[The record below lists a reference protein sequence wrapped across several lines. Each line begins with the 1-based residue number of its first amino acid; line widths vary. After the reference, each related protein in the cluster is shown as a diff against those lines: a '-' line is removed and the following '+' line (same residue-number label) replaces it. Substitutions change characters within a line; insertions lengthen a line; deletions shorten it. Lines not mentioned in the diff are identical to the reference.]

1 MSAKGRTTK
10 PRETAG
16 AGDGPG
22 TAGMPPLIPRRVLFG
37 NPERA
42 DPQVSPD
49 GRRLAYL
56 APLDGVLNVWT
67 GPIDGDEFTPITHDT
82 DRGVRV
88 YFWAHDGEHLLY
100 LQDVGGDEN
109 WRLHKVDLATGAVE
123 DLTPFEKVQVQLVA
137 RDKRHPSELLIAL
150 NRDDERLHDVYH
162 VDLRSGALEQ
172 VAKNPGNVL
181 GWLAD
186 VQFRVRGAVTSMP
199 DGGSELLVRDDPAG
213 EWRTFVTWSAEDAM
227 SSWPLGFTLDGGSL
241 YLVDARGVNAAR
253 LVELPL
259 AGGDAVVLA
268 SDPQYDVGGVV
279 VHQDTRAIQ
288 MVAFTRARH
297 EWEVLDPAIA
307 DDVAAIRR
315 LSPGDFGIHS
325 RSHDDRTWIVEFIE
339 DRRPVAYWAYDR
351 ATKRGRLLFTTRPAL
366 ESYTLAA
373 MEPVAFPARD
383 GLELHGYLTI
393 PAGAEPNHLPLVL
406 DVHGGPWHRDTWGYD
421 PEAQWF
427 ANRGYAC
434 LQVNFRGSTG
444 YGKAFLNAGNKE
456 WGGRMHDDLVDAVRW
471 AVERGIADPARVAIY
486 GGSYGGYAALAGATF
501 TPDLF
506 RCAVD
511 IVGPSNLI
519 TFIETIP
526 PYWSS
531 YLAMLHDRVGNPETE
546 GDRLRDRSPLTHV
559 ERIRIPML
567 IAQGANDPRVKQ
579 SESEQIVA
587 VMRQKGI
594 DHEYLLFPDE
604 GHGFAKPANRL
615 KFYAAAERFLAR
627 HLGGRFE
634 RER

>member
-1 MSAKGRTTK
+1 MSTKGRSERPSDGTRRDGGTGAAA
-10 PRETAG
+10 TA
-16 AGDGPG
+16 
-22 TAGMPPLIPRRVLFG
+22 PLIPRRVLFG

-49 GRRLAYL
+49 GRYLAYL

-67 GPIDGDEFTPITHDT
+67 GPLDGEEFQPITHDT
-82 DRGVRV
+82 DRGVRI

-109 WRLHKVDLATGAVE
+109 WRLHKVQLATGAVE

-137 RDKRHPSELLIAL
+137 RDKRHPSELLIAM

-162 VDLRSGALEQ
+162 VDLRTGALSQ

-186 VQFRVRGAVTSMP
+186 VQFRVRGAVTSTP
-199 DGGSELLVRDDPAG
+199 DGGSQLLVRDDPDG
-213 EWRTFVTWSAEDAM
+213 EWRTFVSWSAEDAM
-227 SSWPLGFTLDGGSL
+227 SSWPLGFTLDGEHL
-241 YLVDARGVNAAR
+241 YLVDSRDVNAAR
-253 LVELPL
+253 LVRVPL
-259 AGGDAVVLA
+259 APAEAEVLA
-268 SDPQYDVGGVV
+268 ADPQYDVGGVV
-279 VHQDTRAIQ
+279 VHQDTREIQ
-288 MVAFTRARH
+288 MVGFTRARH
-297 EWEVLDPAIA
+297 EWEVLDPGIA
-307 DDVAAIRR
+307 DDIAAIRS

-325 RSHDDRTWIVEFIE
+325 RSHDDRIWIVEFIE
-339 DRRPVAYWAYDR
+339 DRRPVSYWAYDR
-351 ATKRGRLLFTTRPAL
+351 TARHGRLVFTTRPKL
-366 ESYTLAA
+366 EKYTLAA
-373 MEPVAFPARD
+373 MEPVAFVARD
-383 GLELHGYLTI
+383 GLDLHGYLTI
-393 PAGAEPNHLPLVL
+393 PADAARADLPLVL
-406 DVHGGPWHRDTWGYD
+406 NVHGGPWHRDTWGYD
-421 PEAQWF
+421 PEAQWL

-444 YGKAFLNAGNKE
+444 YGKTFLNAGNKE

-471 AVERGIADPARVAIY
+471 VVERGIADPARIAIY

-519 TFIETIP
+519 TFIDTIP

-546 GDRLRDRSPLTHV
+546 ADLLRSRSPLTHV
-559 ERIRIPML
+559 DRIRIPML

-604 GHGFAKPANRL
+604 GHGFAKPENRL

>member
-1 MSAKGRTTK
+1 MSTKGRSER
-10 PRETAG
+10 P
-16 AGDGPG
+16 GDGTRRDGG
-22 TAGMPPLIPRRVLFG
+22 TGAAATAPLIPRRVLFG

-49 GRRLAYL
+49 GRYLAYL

-67 GPIDGDEFTPITHDT
+67 GPLDGEEFQPITHDT
-82 DRGVRV
+82 DRGVRI

-109 WRLHKVDLATGAVE
+109 WRLHKVQLATGAVE

-137 RDKRHPSELLIAL
+137 RDKRHPSELLIAM

-162 VDLRSGALEQ
+162 VDLRTGALSQ

-186 VQFRVRGAVTSMP
+186 VQFRVRGAVTSTP
-199 DGGSELLVRDDPAG
+199 DGGSELLVRDDPDG
-213 EWRTFVTWSAEDAM
+213 EWRTFVSWSAEDAM
-227 SSWPLGFTLDGGSL
+227 SSWPLGFTLDGEHL
-241 YLVDARGVNAAR
+241 YLVDSRDVNAAR
-253 LVELPL
+253 LVRVPL
-259 AGGDAVVLA
+259 APAEAEVLA
-268 SDPQYDVGGVV
+268 ADPQYDVGGVV
-279 VHQDTRAIQ
+279 VHQDTREIQ
-288 MVAFTRARH
+288 MVGFTRARH
-297 EWEVLDPAIA
+297 EWEVLDPEIA
-307 DDVAAIRR
+307 DDIAAIRS

-325 RSHDDRTWIVEFIE
+325 RSHDDRIWIVEFIE
-339 DRRPVAYWAYDR
+339 DRRPVSYWAYDR
-351 ATKRGRLLFTTRPAL
+351 TARHGRLVFTTRPKL
-366 ESYTLAA
+366 EKYTLAA
-373 MEPVAFPARD
+373 MEPVAFVARD
-383 GLELHGYLTI
+383 GLDLHGYLTI
-393 PAGAEPNHLPLVL
+393 PADAAPADLPLVL

-421 PEAQWF
+421 PEAQWL

-471 AVERGIADPARVAIY
+471 VVERGIADPARIAIY

-511 IVGPSNLI
+511 IVGPSNLL

-546 GDRLRDRSPLTHV
+546 ADLLRSRSPLTHV
-559 ERIRIPML
+559 DRIRIPML

-579 SESEQIVA
+579 SESEQIAA

-604 GHGFAKPANRL
+604 GHGFAKPENRL